1 MLFIIKDK
9 FKKIGLLTQ
18 KMEFKKLIEEI
29 ESTEQFKEWKESHPD
44 FYLAHAFVMKDQ
56 GNQEVWQIG
65 YYDKQTNKMETIV
78 KQGETLEFVPE
89 QEILKASQEILP
101 LNPDDVK
108 IGVSEALE
116 KAQEC
121 IKENYPKEP
130 ILKNFF
136 IIQHLEG
143 ATIYNITFVA
153 QTFKTI
159 NIKVSTTDG
168 KIIKHSCQK
177 LADFS

>member
-1 MLFIIKDK
+1 
-9 FKKIGLLTQ
+9 
-18 KMEFKKLIEEI
+18 MEFKKLIEEV
-29 ESTEQFKEWKESHPD
+29 ESTKEFKDWKEKHPD
-44 FYLAHAFVMKDQ
+44 FYLVHAFVMKNQD
-56 GNQEVWQIG
+56 NQEVWQIG
-65 YYDKQTNKMETIV
+65 YYDKKTNKMEIIV
-78 KQGETLEFVPE
+78 KQGDKMEFAPA

-101 LNPDDVK
+101 LKPEEVK
-108 IGVSEALE
+108 TEPS
-116 KAQEC
+116 KAIEIAMEC

-143 ATIYNITFVA
+143 ATIYNITYVA

-159 NIKVSTTDG
+159 NVKISAIDG
-168 KIIKHSCQK
+168 KIIKHSCEK

>member
-1 MLFIIKDK
+1 
-9 FKKIGLLTQ
+9 
-18 KMEFKKLIEEI
+18 MEFKKLIEEI
-29 ESTEQFKEWKESHPD
+29 EATKEFKEWKESHPD

-65 YYDKQTNKMETIV
+65 YYDKKTNKMETIV
-78 KQGETLEFVPE
+78 KQGESLEFVPE

-108 IGVSEALE
+108 IDPNKAAETALG
-116 KAQEC
+116 C
-121 IKENYPKEP
+121 IKENYSKEP
-130 ILKNFF
+130 ILKSFF

-143 ATIYNITFVA
+143 ATIYNITYIA

-159 NIKVSTTDG
+159 NIKVSATDG
-168 KIIKHSCQK
+168 KIIKHSCEK

>member
-1 MLFIIKDK
+1 
-9 FKKIGLLTQ
+9 
-18 KMEFKKLIEEI
+18 MEFKKLIEEI
-29 ESTEQFKEWKESHPD
+29 ESTKQFKEWKESHPD
-44 FYLAHAFVMKDQ
+44 FYLVHAFVMKDQ
-56 GNQEVWQIG
+56 SNKEMWQIG
-65 YYDKQTNKMETIV
+65 YYDKKTNKMEIIV
-78 KQGETLEFVPE
+78 KQDDALEFAPA

-143 ATIYNITFVA
+143 ATVYNITYVA

-159 NIKVSTTDG
+159 NIKVSAIDG